1 MINKSITQLISMT
14 RLENLQWA
22 KEMTIQQ
29 DADYNSFI
37 TVSLNNYQLIATD
50 LSKQKPLDTDPM
62 DIQRIEFK
70 GEFTKKNT
78 HIYYC

>member
-14 RLENLQWA
+14 KLETLQWA

-29 DADYNSFI
+29 DADYYSFI
-37 TVSLNNYQLIATD
+37 IVSLNNYQLIATD

-62 DIQRIEFK
+62 DIQ
-70 GEFTKKNT
+70 
-78 HIYYC
+78 